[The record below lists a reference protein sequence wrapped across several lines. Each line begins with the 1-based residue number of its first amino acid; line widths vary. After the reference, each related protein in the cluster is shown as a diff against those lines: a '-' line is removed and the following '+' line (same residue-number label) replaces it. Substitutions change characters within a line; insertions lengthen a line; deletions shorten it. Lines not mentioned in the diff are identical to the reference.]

1 MIDLDMAP
9 PLLSILFK
17 EFLLTFYEGTFVI
30 AYLEA
35 GIYRSPLCNT
45 RAPTEAW
52 GMTGSLVRLPPFL
65 FFC

>member
-45 RAPTEAW
+45 RAPTEA
-52 GMTGSLVRLPPFL
+52 
-65 FFC
+65 